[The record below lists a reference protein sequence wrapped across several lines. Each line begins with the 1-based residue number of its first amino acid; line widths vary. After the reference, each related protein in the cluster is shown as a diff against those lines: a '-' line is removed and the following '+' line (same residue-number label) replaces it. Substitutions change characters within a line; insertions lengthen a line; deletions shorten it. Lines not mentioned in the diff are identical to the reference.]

1 METEGD
7 VHVQVECDCKL
18 RQGINGMFVCKGT
31 DGNPDMCIDKAG
43 KLYAPGAK
51 LPRDDKV
58 RAHFLILVCN
68 WVQPNFISAGWLGP
82 QLGPVMPIMLA
93 CLTERIAT

>member
-1 METEGD
+1 MDIIEDPHCITQRIETEGE

-18 RQGINGMFVCKGT
+18 RQGINGMFICKGT
-31 DGNPDMCIDKAG
+31 DGNPDMCINKAG

-58 RAHFLILVCN
+58 RAHFAILVC
-68 WVQPNFISAGWLGP
+68 
-82 QLGPVMPIMLA
+82 
-93 CLTERIAT
+93 RATGFRQMSDLPGG